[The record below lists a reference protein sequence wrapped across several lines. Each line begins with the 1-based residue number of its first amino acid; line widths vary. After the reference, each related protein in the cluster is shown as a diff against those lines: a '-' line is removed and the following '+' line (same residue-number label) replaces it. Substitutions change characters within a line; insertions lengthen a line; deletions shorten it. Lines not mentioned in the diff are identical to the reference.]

1 MEFGLCRS
9 GRTWRSARTE
19 RRGGHWGSESEMTGA
34 GRGGKTVP
42 LGYQEPISCNTQGGV
57 MVEPA
62 PVTAFKVSQ
71 PQLLFQ
77 LLVIPFDDPTMFG
90 HLHQSFER
98 CSRRQRRQP
107 VFCRFRLA
115 ARPFV
120 GIPTKEIAC
129 SDPMSIR

>member
-19 RRGGHWGSESEMTGA
+19 LRGGHWGSESEMTGA

-62 PVTAFKVSQ
+62 RVTAFKVSQ

-77 LLVIPFDDPTMFG
+77 LLVIPFDDP
-90 HLHQSFER
+90 R
-98 CSRRQRRQP
+98 C
-107 VFCRFRLA
+107 LA
-115 ARPFV
+115 IFTRALNGVAGGSVASQYFV
-120 GIPTKEIAC
+120 G
-129 SDPMSIR
+129 SGSLRGHSISNHSSA